1 MQEMSRGCST
11 SLQKETAMKVVG
23 DARQALDNEGL
34 QWVDRLLSEKKEVK
48 DENSNETSS
57 AADVIDRTVIMG
69 NERAAAL
76 LEIAQILKDMA
87 SLIREGENKNSKR
100 GVR

>member
-1 MQEMSRGCST
+1 
-11 SLQKETAMKVVG
+11 
-23 DARQALDNEGL
+23 
-34 QWVDRLLSEKKEVK
+34 
-48 DENSNETSS
+48 
-57 AADVIDRTVIMG
+57 VIMG